1 MGAASAT
8 NTATKMLIIVVA
20 AAAALAVSTEALL
33 RVPQGSKQSRHGLAG
48 NETLADDTGE
58 SAFPFGDDGK
68 HFLSERELREYL
80 DEAMSGRPPP
90 PASHPV
96 SSRPRRSAGD
106 DPVYIY
112 LTPLEESSGPW
123 DEVWTPSPSGCS
135 RRCGGGVLAETRYS
149 VRCY

>member
-1 MGAASAT
+1 MT
-8 NTATKMLIIVVA
+8 IFVRIFVNIFVRILKCI
-20 AAAALAVSTEALL
+20 E
-33 RVPQGSKQSRHGLAG
+33 
-48 NETLADDTGE
+48 
-58 SAFPFGDDGK
+58 
-68 HFLSERELREYL
+68 LSPR
-80 DEAMSGRPPP
+80 S
-90 PASHPV
+90 
-96 SSRPRRSAGD
+96 RRSAGA

>member
-8 NTATKMLIIVVA
+8 NTATKMLIAA
-20 AAAALAVSTEALL
+20 AAAALAVSAEALL
-33 RVPQGSKQSRHGLAG
+33 RGPQGSNGMAG
-48 NETLADDTGE
+48 NETLE
-58 SAFPFGDDGK
+58 LDGYFAPDEK
-68 HFLSERELREYL
+68 HFLSEGELREYL

-96 SSRPRRSAGD
+96 SPRSRRSAGD

-135 RRCGGGVLAETRYS
+135 RRCGGGVLAETRY
-149 VRCY
+149 VRPH

>member
-8 NTATKMLIIVVA
+8 NTATKMLI
-20 AAAALAVSTEALL
+20 AAAALVVSAEALL
-33 RVPQGSKQSRHGLAG
+33 RGPQESNGLAA
-48 NETLADDTGE
+48 NETLERD
-58 SAFPFGDDGK
+58 GDFAPDEK
-68 HFLSERELREYL
+68 HFLSEGELREYL

-96 SSRPRRSAGD
+96 SPRSRRSAGD

-135 RRCGGGVLAETRYS
+135 RRCGGGVLAETRY
-149 VRCY
+149 VPTKLTG